1 MQWPR
6 IHTARALQP
15 LLEPSETIVAD
26 APEKFFFDA
35 KLLYEEPLSPRER
48 AILQGL
54 REDAVHTAAANKVK
68 AVIVGAGHPMS
79 PGMQRIWDAL
89 RSRGRVLE
97 LPPDRVL
104 FSECYFCPPR

>member
-1 MQWPR
+1 
-6 IHTARALQP
+6 
-15 LLEPSETIVAD
+15 LLEPADTIVAD

-54 REDAVHTAAANKVK
+54 RENGPRTAAEYKVK
-68 AVIVGAGHPMS
+68 AVIVDAGHPMS
-79 PGMQRIWDAL
+79 PGMQRIWDNL
-89 RSRGRVLE
+89 RNRGRVLE

-104 FSECYFCPPR
+104 FSDCYFCPPR